1 MRRLRA
7 VLPAFALLLAAG
19 APSAQPK
26 GKPGKG
32 GPAKA
37 ETADPY
43 ADPAEKKDGKAAKDA
58 DKKDADKKDAGKKD
72 DADKKGEKKE
82 SGDKAAASGDKKEGD
97 AKDATD
103 AAPAAETSEPA
114 PPAVEPSSGKPD
126 TRAEGMKA
134 YQKALEKRKLAATAP
149 LSRQRL
155 RDELGPIEE
164 KIADGRRDEAIGDL
178 VYLIEQPR
186 FEPFA
191 TSEEG
196 RAALFLLGDSL
207 GRAGAYEPAR
217 GYLLRLIGG
226 DPKETNY
233 RRAARTLVELGLESD
248 QLEVF
253 LKDLEKV
260 PSSAPEELR
269 GDIAYLKGRAL
280 ERKKDRDG
288 ALAAY
293 AAVSPKSRFWAQ
305 ATYLSGVIEVERGQ
319 LKKGENL
326 FCKVADPKLTPPK
339 APLFGGSDFFRV
351 RDLARLGLGR
361 VAHEQ
366 YRFDDARYYYYLVPR
381 DSDRLPEALYEAAT
395 TRYEK
400 KDYEQ
405 ARELMDEL
413 RLLKLNH
420 PYEDEAWVLDAYLDM
435 ATCKFFRADAK
446 LREFLKRYDPVRDAA
461 RRIVKDDT
469 AVKRMVET
477 VREGSD
483 PAAANLGVEA
493 GVARTLGA
501 LLRVDSGYGTAS
513 RRLGQLDVQLSGLRG
528 AMGDLDE
535 AARKLATPK
544 EVRPQ
549 AAGPIGDSIP
559 DKIER
564 IDAQIAE
571 VRRLMRE
578 AERSSSASKTAL
590 DDLKKQLEALELRAR
605 AGRARITPA
614 ASAALKA
621 TTDVDLM
628 AVIQKDRERATQL
641 YADASKTREKVE
653 AQQIALAKDA
663 LVRLDRR
670 LSRLLRRARLGRI
683 ETVLGEKRSLEVE
696 IEALSQGLLPQTIVD
711 SLKAE
716 RWLSDD
722 EEYWPFDGED
732 WEDEY
737 VGGEG
742 LR

>member
-1 MRRLRA
+1 MRRPLVIA
-7 VLPAFALLLAAG
+7 ALFAASTGLAAG
-19 APSAQPK
+19 AWAQPK
-26 GKPGKG
+26 GKPGK
-32 GPAKA
+32 PAGADPYGDDSAKLEEKKPADAKKDEPKKDEKAA
-37 ETADPY
+37 ETA
-43 ADPAEKKDGKAAKDA
+43 
-58 DKKDADKKDAGKKD
+58 
-72 DADKKGEKKE
+72 GEKK
-82 SGDKAAASGDKKEGD
+82 SEGEGSTETP
-97 AKDATD
+97 AE
-103 AAPAAETSEPA
+103 APAEAQ
-114 PPAVEPSSGKPD
+114 PSAGKPD
-126 TRAEGMKA
+126 TRSEGMKA
-134 YQKALEKRKLAATAP
+134 YQKALEKRKLSATAP
-149 LSRQRL
+149 LSAQRL

-164 KIADGRRDEAIGDL
+164 KIANGRRDEAIGDL
-178 VYLIEQPR
+178 VYFVEQPR

-191 TSEEG
+191 SGPEG
-196 RAALFLLGDSL
+196 RAMLFLLGDAL

-217 GYLLRLIGG
+217 GYLTRLLGG
-226 DPKETNY
+226 DPKDTNY
-233 RRAARTLVELGLESD
+233 RRAARTLVELGLVSD
-248 QLEVF
+248 QLDVF

-260 PSSAPEELR
+260 PANAPEELR

-280 ERKKDRDG
+280 ERKKDRTG

-305 ATYLSGVIEVERGQ
+305 ATYLSGLIEVERGQ

-326 FCKVADPKLTPPK
+326 FCKVADPKRTPKK

-366 YRFDDARYYYYLVPR
+366 YRFDDARYYYYLVPK
-381 DSDRLPEALYEAAT
+381 DSDRLPEALYEAST
-395 TRYEK
+395 TRYEA
-400 KDYEQ
+400 KDYEG
-405 ARELMDEL
+405 ARELMNEL
-413 RLLKLNH
+413 RVMKINH
-420 PYEDEAWVLDAYLDM
+420 PYEDEAWLLDAYIDL

-461 RRIVKDDT
+461 RRISKDDT
-469 AVKRMVET
+469 AVKRLVET

-483 PAAANLGVEA
+483 PAAANLGIDA

-501 LLRVDSGYGTAS
+501 LMRIDSGYGTAS

-544 EVRPQ
+544 AIRPQ
-549 AAGPIGDSIP
+549 AAGPIGDTIP

-564 IDAQIAE
+564 IEAQIAE

-578 AERSSSASKTAL
+578 AERSSGANKSQL
-590 DDLKKQLEALELRAR
+590 EDLKKQLEALEIRAR
-605 AGRARITPA
+605 AGRTAITPA
-614 ASAALKA
+614 TAAAMKA

-628 AVIQKDRERATQL
+628 GVIQKDRERAAALHQE
-641 YADASKTREKVE
+641 ASKTREKVE
-653 AQQIALAKDA
+653 AQQITLAKDA

-696 IEALSQGLLPQTIVD
+696 IEALSQGLLPQTVVD
-711 SLKAE
+711 SLRAE
-716 RWLSDD
+716 RWLGND